1 VIQLEVTRER
11 DIASFYADLKKYQ
24 LQIAALKRQLR
35 NVGNYSTNLV
45 LPSTALSRSLCVSL
59 SGLIGARAHGGA
71 CGRIGDRKAVSEA
84 WRVAESSSGH

>member
-1 VIQLEVTRER
+1 MIQLEVTRER

-45 LPSTALSRSLCVSL
+45 PPRTALSLPPL
-59 SGLIGARAHGGA
+59 PGGLIGPLRSRRNALLLERRWSVREDG
-71 CGRIGDRKAVSEA
+71 
-84 WRVAESSSGH
+84 